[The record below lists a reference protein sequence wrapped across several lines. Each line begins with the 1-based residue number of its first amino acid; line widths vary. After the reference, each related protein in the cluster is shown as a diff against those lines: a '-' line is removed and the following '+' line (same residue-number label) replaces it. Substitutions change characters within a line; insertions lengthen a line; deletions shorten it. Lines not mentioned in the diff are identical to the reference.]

1 MKVCELGQLRGPIRS
16 TSSASGAFSAG
27 RRSDE
32 LLGLAAACS
41 GRGSDYTVDMS
52 ANELL
57 EKVRALPLRE
67 RRKFFQGIHELEE
80 GVATQQT
87 PIRRKPV
94 CWPDGAARRRK
105 IFGDEVVPNL
115 VLLAREE
122 ERF

>member
-1 MKVCELGQLRGPIRS
+1 MV
-16 TSSASGAFSAG
+16 
-27 RRSDE
+27 
-32 LLGLAAACS
+32 LAAACS
-41 GRGSDYTVDMS
+41 GSGSDYTVDMS

-57 EKVRALPLRE
+57 EKVRELPLRE

-80 GVATQQT
+80 GVAAQQT

-105 IFGDEVVPNL
+105 IFGDKELPNL
-115 VLLAREE
+115 VMLAREE

>member
-1 MKVCELGQLRGPIRS
+1 
-16 TSSASGAFSAG
+16 
-27 RRSDE
+27 
-32 LLGLAAACS
+32 
-41 GRGSDYTVDMS
+41 MS

-67 RRKFFQGIHELEE
+67 RRKFFQGIRELEE
-80 GVATQQT
+80 GVAARQT

-94 CWPDGAARRRK
+94 CWPDGTARRRR
-105 IFGDEVVPNL
+105 IFGDRVLPNL